1 MTESWG
7 KVMSALNRISMEGL
21 TKAVAAQAEAVARG
35 YDVYRVRED
44 FPILKQ
50 FVHGKPLVY
59 LDNAA
64 TTQKPRP
71 VIDALACFY
80 CAECSNIH
88 RGVHALSERAT
99 QEYEDAR
106 EEIRRFINAAST
118 TEIVFV
124 RGATEAINLVA
135 SSYGRKHLREGD
147 EVIISAMEHHS
158 NIVPWQMVCEQTG
171 AKLRV
176 IPMNDRGELIM
187 EEYDKLLGPKT
198 KFAAISQMSNALG
211 TINPVKEMVAKAHA
225 WNVPVL
231 LDGAQAISH
240 MNVDVRGLDADF
252 YVFSGHKLYGPTGV
266 GVLYG
271 KEKFL
276 EDMPPYQGG
285 GDMIRSVTFEKTIY
299 AKPPA
304 KFEAGTP
311 NISGGIGLG
320 AAIRYVNNLGLEN
333 IAAHEA
339 ELLRRATAAL
349 REIPGLRIIGTA
361 TNKASVLSFVMDDA
375 HPHDIGTIVDQEGVA
390 IRTGHHCAQ
399 PVMQRFGIPAT
410 ARASFALYNTFEE
423 VDALVGALKKVR
435 EVFA

>member
-1 MTESWG
+1 
-7 KVMSALNRISMEGL
+7 MSALNHVSLER
-21 TKAVAAQAEAVARG
+21 TAAQAVRRPSSF
-35 YDVYRVRED
+35 DVYAVRED

-50 FVHGKPLVY
+50 LVHGKKLVY

-80 CAECSNIH
+80 CADCSNIH

-99 QEYEDAR
+99 HEYENAR
-106 EEIRRFINAAST
+106 EIVRQFINAERLS
-118 TEIVFV
+118 EIIFV

-135 SSYGRKHLREGD
+135 SSYGRKNFKEGD
-147 EVIISAMEHHS
+147 EIIISAMEHHS

-176 IPMNDRGELIM
+176 IPINDRGELIM
-187 EEYDKLLGPKT
+187 EEFDKLLGPKT
-198 KFAAISQMSNALG
+198 KFVSVTHMSNALG
-211 TINPVKEMVAKAHA
+211 TINPVREIIKKAHA
-225 WNVPVL
+225 WNAPVL
-231 LDGAQAISH
+231 VDGAQAISH
-240 MNVDVRGLDADF
+240 LDVDVRELDADF

-271 KEKFL
+271 KEHL
-276 EDMPPYQGG
+276 LDAMPPYQGG
-285 GDMIRSVTFEKTIY
+285 GDMIRSVTFEKTLY
-299 AKPPA
+299 AKLPA

-320 AAIRYVNNLGLEN
+320 AAIKYVSQLGLN
-333 IAAHEA
+333 TIAAHETA
-339 ELLRRATAAL
+339 LLDRATEAL
-349 REIPGLRIIGTA
+349 QQIPGVKLIGTA
-361 TNKASVLSFVMDDA
+361 ANKASVLSFVMEEA
-375 HPHDIGTIVDQEGVA
+375 HPHDIGTILDQEGVA

-399 PVMQRFGIPAT
+399 PVMQRFGVPAT

-423 VDALVGALKKVR
+423 VDALVSALKKVH